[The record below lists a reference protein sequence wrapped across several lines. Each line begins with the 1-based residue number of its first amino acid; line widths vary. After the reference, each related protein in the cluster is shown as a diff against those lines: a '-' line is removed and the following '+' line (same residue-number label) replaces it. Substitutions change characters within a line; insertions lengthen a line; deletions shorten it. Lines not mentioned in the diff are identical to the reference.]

1 MLSLKTALQSYWQG
15 FGGLIF
21 PSYCAACGQALY
33 RNESI
38 LCMGCYAQLPLTGFH
53 NDPENEVA
61 RLFWGRVNV
70 EHATSFMY
78 FAKGSRFQQILHE
91 LKYNG
96 QVQIGTAL
104 GRMLGSELK
113 NTPFSTADMIIPVPL
128 HPSKL
133 KARGYNQSELIAT
146 GISEILQLPLETGL
160 IRRTMDKGSQT
171 HKSRYERWENVGQ
184 IFHCRY
190 PDALKD
196 KHVMIVDDVI
206 TTGATLEACASCL
219 ASVTG
224 IKISLVSL
232 AFAKL
237 R

>member
-1 MLSLKTALQSYWQG
+1 
-15 FGGLIF
+15 
-21 PSYCAACGQALY
+21 LY
-33 RNESI
+33 FRDSRYFDTTEAN
-38 LCMGCYAQLPLTGFH
+38 G
-53 NDPENEVA
+53 A
-61 RLFWGRVNV
+61 RMFWGRVKF
-70 EHATSFMY
+70 EQATSFMY
-78 FAKGSRFQQILHE
+78 FAKGSPFRQILHE

-96 QVQIGTAL
+96 QVQIGISL
-104 GRMLGSELK
+104 GRMFGSELK
-113 NTPFSTADMIIPVPL
+113 NTPFSTADMILPVPL

-133 KARGYNQSELIAT
+133 KARGYNQSELIAR
-146 GISEILQLPLETGL
+146 GISDILQIPLGSGL
-160 IRRTMDKGSQT
+160 ISRTMDTGSQT
-171 HKSRYERWENVGQ
+171 RKSRYERWENVGQ